1 MSSEPLLSYR
11 EVVAGYTGPV
21 GRPVSFD
28 LHPGDVLGL
37 VGPNGCGKSTLIGA
51 LTGASR
57 VFAGEVV
64 RGTGVSIGYQRQRPV
79 RDADVPL
86 RADELLHLTGA
97 DAEPP
102 DLLVDV
108 ATLTVGARQALGP
121 DVGAYFASR
130 DAPANA
136 FQQAASEVSDPVW
149 RLPLP
154 ADYRKMLDSDVADMK
169 NVGGP
174 HGGALTAGLVLKEF
188 VGETPWVHLDIAGPS
203 WADADEGWLT
213 KGGTACGVRTF
224 VELLDAFSKPNKRKA

>member
-1 MSSEPLLSYR
+1 VSSEPLLSYR

-21 GRPVSFD
+21 VGPVSFD

-102 DLLVDV
+102 ESLRPLLGKRVDRLSGGQFQLLTVWACLGGEAQVVVLDEPTNNMDPSAVDALADLL
-108 ATLTVGARQALGP
+108 Q
-121 DVGAYFASR
+121 ASR
-130 DAPANA
+130 GDRAVLVVTHDAAIPRGVSARIL
-136 FQQAASEVSDPVW
+136 EVG
-149 RLPLP
+149 R
-154 ADYRKMLDSDVADMK
+154 
-169 NVGGP
+169 
-174 HGGALTAGLVLKEF
+174 
-188 VGETPWVHLDIAGPS
+188 
-203 WADADEGWLT
+203 
-213 KGGTACGVRTF
+213 
-224 VELLDAFSKPNKRKA
+224 